1 MPGCARTACPP
12 CPITRWP
19 PPSGTWCG
27 RAGGPTTRSLR
38 CGPCWAPG
46 GRWRPSRTRCRSQPP
61 RPCPPPGPGTRPW
74 WRAPF
79 PSPPPAPGSGPAW
92 PRGAGQQGP
101 AAAAAER
108 LPEGG
113 FAALYPVLRAMEE
126 TGRCRRGY
134 FVEGLGAAQF
144 ALPGAVDR
152 LRAIASDLAAEPAAD
167 PAAEPAAEPAWLP
180 AEPSPEPAQQVR
192 VLAATDPS
200 NAYGAA
206 LPWPPRPDD
215 VPGGHKPGRKAGAL
229 VILVGGDLVLYVER
243 GGRTLLSWTSD

>member
-101 AAAAAER
+101 PTASGRWSVPPAGEPDRTRRLHALAGTLLERHGVLLRGAAAAER

-206 LPWPPRPDD
+206 
-215 VPGGHKPGRKAGAL
+215 
-229 VILVGGDLVLYVER
+229 
-243 GGRTLLSWTSD
+243 